1 MMTKGISQH
10 GKRILES
17 LAEGCRFRRADDV
30 WTAGTTSVPD
40 AAVRELERF
49 NLVARVAGGQ
59 IRLTAAG
66 EAWSARKGAPVASNR
81 LLIERGLIEEEDPSD
96 GTRRRTVRSVT
107 VNLGESPLGWLMA
120 RGMISERQFAAGERL
135 RADWTLAGLGPR
147 VTMRWDP
154 SPASGKGMPHDRT
167 DPTLAQIS
175 ARQRFDGAVAHAG
188 SGLSDILW
196 RVICA
201 GEGLSS
207 AEGALGWPK
216 RAGKLVLGLALDR
229 VADFYAIA

>member
-1 MMTKGISQH
+1 MSRTISQH
-10 GKRILES
+10 GRNILEA
-17 LAEGCRFRRADDV
+17 LGEGRRFRHTGEEWASG
-30 WTAGTTSVPD
+30 ALYVPD
-40 AAVRELERF
+40 SAVRKLERF
-49 NLVARVAGGQ
+49 NLIALIAGGQ
-59 IRLTAAG
+59 LRLTAAG
-66 EAWSARKGAPVASNR
+66 EAWNARKRSRGQSNR
-81 LLIERGLIEEEDPSD
+81 LLVERGLVEEESRD
-96 GTRRRTVRSVT
+96 GVRRGRVRSVT

-135 RADWTLAGLGPR
+135 RVDWTLAGLGPR
-147 VTMRWDP
+147 VTMRWDA
-154 SPASGKGMPHDRT
+154 SPLGSKGLPQDRL

-188 SGLSDILW
+188 SGLSDIVW

-201 GEGLSS
+201 GEGLAA

-229 VADFYAIA
+229 VADFYRIG

>member
-1 MMTKGISQH
+1 MTRSISQQ
-10 GKRILES
+10 GRRILEALGAHRRFHR
-17 LAEGCRFRRADDV
+17 LANG
-30 WTAGTTSVPD
+30 WQAGALLARD
-40 AAVRELERF
+40 GEIAELERF
-49 NLVARVAGGQ
+49 NLVAVIAGGQ
-59 IRLTAAG
+59 LRLTPAG
-66 EAWSARKGAPVASNR
+66 EAWNAQRSGGAQDKR
-81 LLIERGLIEEEDPSD
+81 LLVERGLPEDGDTEKP
-96 GTRRRTVRSVT
+96 GRRIRSVT

-147 VTMRWDP
+147 VTMRWDAAP
-154 SPASGKGMPHDRT
+154 SGAKGLAHERM

-175 ARQRFDGAVAHAG
+175 ARQRFDGAVAQAG

-201 GEGLSS
+201 GEGLAS

-229 VADFYAIA
+229 VADFYGIR

>member
-1 MMTKGISQH
+1 MTKGISPEARRVLQA
-10 GKRILES
+10 
-17 LAEGCRFRRADDV
+17 LADGQSFRRVNQKWIGASIQAAD
-30 WTAGTTSVPD
+30 SV
-40 AAVRELERF
+40 VRELERF
-49 NLVARVAGGQ
+49 NLVALIAGSRM
-59 IRLTAAG
+59 RLTPAG
-66 EAWSARKGAPVASNR
+66 EAWNLRRLSSGTPNR
-81 LLIERGLIEEEDPSD
+81 LLVERGLAQDEDEPRAGSH
-96 GTRRRTVRSVT
+96 RIRSVT

-135 RADWTLAGLGPR
+135 RADWTLAGLVPR

-154 SPASGKGMPHDRT
+154 APGGGKGMPHDRA

-175 ARQRFDGAVAHAG
+175 ARQRFDGAVAQAG

-201 GEGLSS
+201 GEGLAS
-207 AEGALGWPK
+207 AETALGWPK

-229 VADFYAIA
+229 VAEFYRIG